1 MKSSVK
7 IEIYGNRERYWG
19 YVRFTDS
26 EGTEHVRTAAGKRED
41 SLKSNTLQALIECL
55 KLLIRP
61 CMVDVYTKMDEII
74 EPFKQGWIYNWEKND
89 WTNAKGRHV
98 QCADQWQEAK
108 LLLSEHSVR
117 FMKMEDDK
125 Q

>member
-7 IEIYGNRERYWG
+7 IEIYGSRERYWG
-19 YVRFTDS
+19 YVRFTDR

-41 SLKSNTLQALIECL
+41 SVKSNTLQALIECL
-55 KLLIRP
+55 KLLIRT

-89 WTNAKGRHV
+89 WANAKGRRV

-108 LLLSEHSVR
+108 QLLSEHSVR
-117 FMKMEDDK
+117 FMKVEDDK
-125 Q
+125 R

>member
-7 IEIYGNRERYWG
+7 IEIYGSRERYWG
-19 YVRFTDS
+19 YVRFTDR

-41 SLKSNTLQALIECL
+41 SVKSNTLQALIECL

-74 EPFKQGWIYNWEKND
+74 EPFKQGWFTTGKRM
-89 WTNAKGRHV
+89 TGRMRKDGACSA
-98 QCADQWQEAK
+98 QISGGGKAA
-108 LLLSEHSVR
+108 SVR
-117 FMKMEDDK
+117 AFCEIS
-125 Q
+125 

>member
-89 WTNAKGRHV
+89 WTNAAAEGFCYFFHDELSPSV
-98 QCADQWQEAK
+98 SYCAFTAPV
-108 LLLSEHSVR
+108 SPA
-117 FMKMEDDK
+117 
-125 Q
+125 

>member
-1 MKSSVK
+1 M
-7 IEIYGNRERYWG
+7 ETGNGTGVMFDLRTAKER
-19 YVRFTDS
+19 S
-26 EGTEHVRTAAGKRED
+26 MVRTAAGKRD
-41 SLKSNTLQALIECL
+41 GSVKSNTLPGSDRMPEALTGPVWSMCIQ
-55 KLLIRP
+55 K
-61 CMVDVYTKMDEII
+61 DEVI

-89 WTNAKGRHV
+89 WTNAKGRSV